1 MRLTHRALLPF
12 ALLLAAVVVI
22 PAQEAEVA
30 YLEGFP
36 ELKTSAGS
44 RYELDFGDLVESGD
58 SVITGPTDYAEL
70 ARGAGN
76 TIRVNENTVFTLQ
89 QVEREGRTETVLQNT
104 VGSVSYRFN
113 QVTGREP
120 RIGTASAVAGVRG
133 TELTVYA
140 GDDGTSL
147 FAVDSGLVEVEA
159 EGRTVSLSENE
170 AVEVVAGQAP
180 GEKFE
185 WLGEE
190 LDFSTWNQER
200 LDAFLEDPLEGLV
213 RIEDR
218 LTFFAEEAEAM
229 YAAFE
234 EGRAEADAVR
244 EQIEEMQADGV
255 SAEEIQEFR
264 REELTPVTER
274 YSTLG
279 LNYRYYALSALSM
292 RRFVLGKLY
301 MQMKTRYAFDWD
313 NPIYV
318 EFVELYNG
326 ILAEY
331 EERIVPRLVEADI

>member
-1 MRLTHRALLPF
+1 MRLSHRALFPF
-12 ALLLAAVVVI
+12 ALLLAAAVTI

-36 ELKTSAGS
+36 ELRSAGGD

-58 SVITGPTDYAEL
+58 SVITGATDYAEL
-70 ARGAGN
+70 ERGAGN

-120 RIGTASAVAGVRG
+120 RIGTASAAAGVRG

-170 AVEVVAGQAP
+170 AVEVIAGQAP

-213 RIEDR
+213 RIEER
-218 LTFFAEEAEAM
+218 LKYFADEMARAVDEYESAQAELDAARADVEEL
-229 YAAFE
+229 
-234 EGRAEADAVR
+234 R
-244 EQIEEMQADGV
+244 ADGNTEAADQAV
-255 SAEEIQEFR
+255 EEKVRPAMQQA
-264 REELTPVTER
+264 
-274 YSTLG
+274 STLV

-292 RRFVLGKLY
+292 RRYVLGKLY
-301 MQMKTRYAFDWD
+301 MQMKTRYILNVD
-313 NPIYV
+313 NPVFADFLQVYRQLV
-318 EFVELYNG
+318 DDF
-326 ILAEY
+326 
-331 EERIVPRLVEADI
+331 EREIVPELVEADI

>member
-1 MRLTHRALLPF
+1 MRLSHRALFPF
-12 ALLLAAVVVI
+12 ALLLAAAVTI

-36 ELKTSAGS
+36 ELRSAGGD

-58 SVITGPTDYAEL
+58 SVITGATDYAEL
-70 ARGAGN
+70 ERGAGN

-120 RIGTASAVAGVRG
+120 RIGTASAAAGVRG

-159 EGRTVSLSENE
+159 EGRTVSLAENE

-185 WLGEE
+185 WLGAE

-213 RIEDR
+213 RIEERLNYFAEQVEETYAAYQEARSELDAAREEFQR
-218 LTFFAEEAEAM
+218 LTEKGDSTAAEEVEKKRVGPAM
-229 YAAFE
+229 QRT
-234 EGRAEADAVR
+234 G
-244 EQIEEMQADGV
+244 
-255 SAEEIQEFR
+255 
-264 REELTPVTER
+264 
-274 YSTLG
+274 TLV
-279 LNYRYYALSALSM
+279 LNYRYYALSALSL
-292 RRFVLGKLY
+292 RRFVLGKMY
-301 MQMKTRYAFDWD
+301 MQMKTRYILDQDHPAFNDFLRLYTTVLGDYED
-313 NPIYV
+313 NV
-318 EFVELYNG
+318 
-326 ILAEY
+326 
-331 EERIVPRLVEADI
+331 VPRLVEADI

>member
-1 MRLTHRALLPF
+1 MRLTYRALLPF
-12 ALLLAAVVVI
+12 VLLLAAIVVI

-36 ELKTSAGS
+36 ELRSAGGA
-44 RYELDFGDLVESGD
+44 RYELDFGDLLESGD

-70 ARGAGN
+70 ERGAGN

-89 QVEREGRTETVLQNT
+89 QVERDGRTETVLQNT

-120 RIGTASAVAGVRG
+120 RIGTASAAAGVRG

-159 EGRTVSLSENE
+159 EGRTVSLAENE

-185 WLGEE
+185 WLGAE
-190 LDFSTWNQER
+190 LDFSTWNADR

-213 RIEDR
+213 RIQR
-218 LTFFAEEAEAM
+218 RMNYFAEQL
-229 YAAFE
+229 E
-234 EGRAEADAVR
+234 ETYELYEQSREEQLRLREEISSLDETADAETVQQFR
-244 EQIEEMQADGV
+244 SDNLVPV
-255 SAEEIQEFR
+255 S
-264 REELTPVTER
+264 ER
-274 YSTLG
+274 TATLV

-292 RRFVLGKLY
+292 RRFVVGKLY
-301 MQMKTRYAFDWD
+301 MQMKTRYIGDLS
-313 NPIYV
+313 NPVYADFLRV
-318 EFVELYNG
+318 YNA
-326 ILAEY
+326 ILADY
-331 EERIVPRLVEADI
+331 EDSVVPRLTEADI

>member
-1 MRLTHRALLPF
+1 MHLLHKAPCALALLVLT
-12 ALLLAAVVVI
+12 ATLL
-22 PAQEAEVA
+22 PAQDAEVA

-36 ELKTSAGS
+36 ELKTGGGS
-44 RYELDFGDLVESGD
+44 RFELDFGDLVEAGD

-70 ARGAGN
+70 ERGAGN

-89 QVEREGRTETVLQNT
+89 QIERDGRTETVLQNT

-120 RIGTASAVAGVRG
+120 SIGTASAVAGVRG

-147 FAVDSGLVEVEA
+147 FAVDSGLVDVEA
-159 EGRTVSLSENE
+159 EGETVSLSQNE
-170 AVEVVAGQAP
+170 AVEIAPGQAP

-190 LDFSTWNQER
+190 LDFSTWNEDR

-213 RIEDR
+213 RIER
-218 LTFFAEEAEAM
+218 RMEFFAEQMEET
-229 YAAFE
+229 YAAY
-234 EGRAEADAVR
+234 RTSRD
-244 EQIEEMQADGV
+244 EQLRLR
-255 SAEEIQEFR
+255 EEIGRLQETADDETVQRF
-264 REELTPVTER
+264 REESLVPVSER
-274 YSTLG
+274 TATLV

-292 RRFVLGKLY
+292 RRYVLGKLY
-301 MQMKTRYAFDWD
+301 MQMKTRYIARLESPVFGD
-313 NPIYV
+313 
-318 EFVELYNG
+318 FVRVYNA

>member
-12 ALLLAAVVVI
+12 ALLLAAAVVI

-36 ELKTSAGS
+36 ELKTSGGS

-70 ARGAGN
+70 ERGAGN

-120 RIGTASAVAGVRG
+120 RIGTASAAAGVRG

-159 EGRTVSLSENE
+159 EGRTVSLAENE

-190 LDFSTWNQER
+190 LDFSTWNADR

-213 RIEDR
+213 RIERRMDYFSR
-218 LTFFAEEAEAM
+218 QLDQAYGSFLDARALADDSRRRIAELRD
-229 YAAFE
+229 
-234 EGRAEADAVR
+234 EGATE
-244 EQIEEMQADGV
+244 EEMRTYRADV
-255 SAEEIQEFR
+255 
-264 REELTPVTER
+264 LTPRVNR
-274 YSTLG
+274 STTLA

-292 RRFVLGKLY
+292 RRYVLGKLY
-301 MQMKTRYAFDWD
+301 MQMKSRYIMDKT
-313 NPIYV
+313 NPVYSD
-318 EFVELYNG
+318 FLELYLS
-326 ILAEY
+326 ILADY
-331 EERIVPRLVEADI
+331 EESVVPRLVEADV

>member
-12 ALLLAAVVVI
+12 ALLLAAAVVI

-36 ELKTSAGS
+36 ELKTSGGS
-44 RYELDFGDLVESGD
+44 SYELDFGDLVESGD

-70 ARGAGN
+70 ERGAGN

-159 EGRTVSLSENE
+159 EGRTVSLAENE

-200 LDAFLEDPLEGLV
+200 LDAFLEDPLEGLA
-213 RIEDR
+213 RIEER
-218 LTFFAEEAEAM
+218 LNYFGDEMSRAVGEYESAQAELD
-229 YAAFE
+229 AA
-234 EGRAEADAVR
+234 RAEV
-244 EQIEEMQADGV
+244 EELRADGESEAANQAV
-255 SAEEIQEFR
+255 EDKVRPAMRQA
-264 REELTPVTER
+264 
-274 YSTLG
+274 STLV

-292 RRFVLGKLY
+292 RRYVLGKLY
-301 MQMKTRYAFDWD
+301 MQMKTRYILDVD
-313 NPIYV
+313 NPVFADFLQAYRQV
-318 EFVELYNG
+318 VDDF
-326 ILAEY
+326 
-331 EERIVPRLVEADI
+331 EREIAPQLVEADI

>member
-1 MRLTHRALLPF
+1 MRLSHRALLPF
-12 ALLLAAVVVI
+12 ALLLAAAVVI

-36 ELKTSAGS
+36 ELKTSGGS

-70 ARGAGN
+70 ERGAGN
-76 TIRVNENTVFTLQ
+76 TIRVNENTVFTMQ

-120 RIGTASAVAGVRG
+120 QIGTASAVAGVRG

-159 EGRTVSLSENE
+159 EGRTVSLAENE

-190 LDFSTWNQER
+190 LDFSTWNADR
-200 LDAFLEDPLEGLV
+200 LDTFLEDPLEGLA
-213 RIEDR
+213 RIEER
-218 LTFFAEEAEAM
+218 LNYFAEQVEQT
-229 YAAFE
+229 YAAYE
-234 EGRAEADAVR
+234 DARAELDAARAEAQQLRDEGKADEANEYVQSTVGPAM
-244 EQIEEMQADGV
+244 EQAG
-255 SAEEIQEFR
+255 
-264 REELTPVTER
+264 
-274 YSTLG
+274 TLV

-292 RRFVLGKLY
+292 RRFVLGKMY
-301 MQMKTRYAFDWD
+301 MQMKTRYILDRD
-313 NPIYV
+313 NPV
-318 EFVELYNG
+318 FNDFLRLYTSVLG
-326 ILAEY
+326 DY
-331 EERIVPRLVEADI
+331 ESNIVPRLVEADI

>member
-1 MRLTHRALLPF
+1 MRLSHRALFPF
-12 ALLLAAVVVI
+12 ALLVAAAVAT

-36 ELKTSAGS
+36 ELRSAGGA

-58 SVITGPTDYAEL
+58 SVITGATDYAEL
-70 ARGAGN
+70 ERGAGN

-120 RIGTASAVAGVRG
+120 RIGTASAAAGVRG

-140 GDDGTSL
+140 GDDGASL

-159 EGRTVSLSENE
+159 EGRTVSLAENE

-200 LDAFLEDPLEGLV
+200 LDTFLEDPLEGLV
-213 RIEDR
+213 RIEER
-218 LTFFAEEAEAM
+218 MNYFAEQLAET
-229 YAAFE
+229 YELYE
-234 EGRAEADAVR
+234 ESR
-244 EQIEEMQADGV
+244 EEQLALR
-255 SAEEIQEFR
+255 EEIGRLRESADEDTVQRFR
-264 REELTPVTER
+264 TEELVPVSER
-274 YSTLG
+274 TATLV

-292 RRFVLGKLY
+292 RRFVVGKLY
-301 MQMKTRYAFDWD
+301 MQMKTRYIGDLS
-313 NPIYV
+313 NPVYAD
-318 EFVELYNG
+318 FLRLYNA
-326 ILAEY
+326 ILADY
-331 EERIVPRLVEADI
+331 EDSVVPRLTETDI

>member
-1 MRLTHRALLPF
+1 MRLSHRALLPF
-12 ALLLAAVVVI
+12 ALLLAAAVVI

-36 ELKTSAGS
+36 ELKTSGGS

-70 ARGAGN
+70 ERGAGN
-76 TIRVNENTVFTLQ
+76 TIRVNENTVFTMQ

-120 RIGTASAVAGVRG
+120 QIGTASAVAGVRG

-147 FAVDSGLVEVEA
+147 FAVDSGIVEVEA
-159 EGRTVSLSENE
+159 EGRTVSLAENE

-190 LDFSTWNQER
+190 LDFSTWNADR
-200 LDAFLEDPLEGLV
+200 LDTFLEDPLEGLA
-213 RIEDR
+213 RIEER
-218 LTFFAEEAEAM
+218 LNYFAEQVEQT
-229 YAAFE
+229 YAAYE
-234 EGRAEADAVR
+234 DARAELDAARAEAQQLRDEGKADEANEYVQSTVGPAM
-244 EQIEEMQADGV
+244 EQAG
-255 SAEEIQEFR
+255 
-264 REELTPVTER
+264 
-274 YSTLG
+274 TLV

-292 RRFVLGKLY
+292 RRFVLGKMY
-301 MQMKTRYAFDWD
+301 MQMKTRYILDRD
-313 NPIYV
+313 NPV
-318 EFVELYNG
+318 FNDFLRLYTSVLG
-326 ILAEY
+326 DY
-331 EERIVPRLVEADI
+331 ESNIVPRLVEADI

>member
-1 MRLTHRALLPF
+1 
-12 ALLLAAVVVI
+12 VS
-22 PAQEAEVA
+22 

-36 ELKTSAGS
+36 ELKSSGGT

-70 ARGAGN
+70 ERGAGN

-113 QVTGREP
+113 RVTGREP

-147 FAVDSGLVEVEA
+147 FAVTTGLVDVEA
-159 EGRTVSLSENE
+159 EGETVSLRENE
-170 AVEVVAGQAP
+170 AVEISPGRAP

-190 LDFSTWNQER
+190 LDFSTWNADR
-200 LDAFLEDPLEGLV
+200 LDTFLEDPLEGLA
-213 RIEDR
+213 RIEER
-218 LTFFAEEAEAM
+218 LNYFAEQAQQT
-229 YAAFE
+229 YAAYEESRAELDAAREEFQRLME
-234 EGRAEADAVR
+234 EGETEAAEQLED
-244 EQIEEMQADGV
+244 
-255 SAEEIQEFR
+255 
-264 REELTPVTER
+264 ER
-274 YSTLG
+274 IGPAMGRTGTLV

-292 RRFVLGKLY
+292 RRFVLGKIY
-301 MQMKTRYAFDWD
+301 MQMKTRYIFDRG
-313 NPIYV
+313 NPV
-318 EFVELYNG
+318 FNDFLRLYTSV
-326 ILAEY
+326 LADY
-331 EERIVPRLVEADI
+331 ENTIVPRLVEADI